1 MYGKANGE
9 GRSAKIPPMDR
20 KLIDILCC
28 PVSKVPVRPLD
39 GDRLAKLNQAI
50 ETGAVEYVN
59 HDPVGDPLDEA
70 LITEDDKVIYRVDDS
85 IPVMLAD
92 EALSREEIE
101 G

>member
-1 MYGKANGE
+1 
-9 GRSAKIPPMDR
+9 MDR

-28 PVSKVPVRPLD
+28 PVTKVPVRPLD

-50 ETGAVEYVN
+50 ETGAVKYVN

-92 EALSREEIE
+92 QGIATLQLKDF
-101 G
+101 

>member
-1 MYGKANGE
+1 
-9 GRSAKIPPMDR
+9 MDR

-92 EALSREEIE
+92 QGIATVQLKDF
-101 G
+101 

>member
-1 MYGKANGE
+1 
-9 GRSAKIPPMDR
+9 MDR

-28 PVSKVPVRPLD
+28 PVTKVPVRPLD

-70 LITEDDKVIYRVDDS
+70 LITEDNKVIYRVDDS

-92 EALSREEIE
+92 QGIATLQLKDF
-101 G
+101 

>member
-1 MYGKANGE
+1 
-9 GRSAKIPPMDR
+9 MDR

-39 GDRLAKLNQAI
+39 DGRLAKLNQAI
-50 ETGAVEYVN
+50 ESGGVEYVN
-59 HDPVGDPLDEA
+59 HDPVSDPLDEA

-92 EALSREEIE
+92 QGIATVQLKEF
-101 G
+101 